1 MVMSELH
8 RRREGLAWL
17 LVGCFTFGAAF
28 LLSVATANWRWLLYA
43 TSAFMLSFA
52 MALILLVQ
60 SHQHSRQTWEHLG
73 LPPRDEKSK

>member
-1 MVMSELH
+1 MVKRELH
-8 RRREGLAWL
+8 RRREGLTWL

-43 TSAFMLSFA
+43 TSVFMLSFA

-60 SHQHSRQTWEHLG
+60 PPEHVRPTWEQLRW
-73 LPPRDEKSK
+73 PPRDETSK

>member
-1 MVMSELH
+1 MVMRELH
-8 RRREGLAWL
+8 RRRKGLAWL

-43 TSAFMLSFA
+43 TSLFMLSFA

-60 SHQHSRQTWEHLG
+60 SHQHSRPTWEYLRW
-73 LPPRDEKSK
+73 PPRDENSK

>member
-1 MVMSELH
+1 MVNRELH

-17 LVGCFTFGAAF
+17 LVACFTFGVAF

-43 TSAFMLSFA
+43 TSLFMLSFA

-60 SHQHSRQTWEHLG
+60 SHQHSRPTWEHPGWL
-73 LPPRDEKSK
+73 PRDENSK

>member
-1 MVMSELH
+1 MVMREQH
-8 RRREGLAWL
+8 RRRKGLAWL

-43 TSAFMLSFA
+43 TSVFMLSFA

-60 SHQHSRQTWEHLG
+60 PPQHSRQTWEHLG
-73 LPPRDEKSK
+73 RPTRDETSI